1 MMQRSG
7 YNMTLTSQ
15 VFGTTPEENL
25 SVMNLLVILGPTAS
39 GKTQLAVQAAR
50 HLNGEI
56 LSADSRQVYRGLDI
70 GSGKDLAEYGAT
82 PYHLIDILDPGCAFS
97 LFDFVQEFKNVFD
110 KVASRGRLP
119 ILAGGTGLY
128 LDAVLRGYELVK
140 VEENLSLRQE
150 LKELE
155 VAALEKRLRRLRPD
169 LHNTT
174 DLTDRERLTRAIE
187 IAEGEKRHVAE
198 PIDLPKLSPRVFGLR
213 WQREVLRQRI
223 TRRLRERL
231 EQGMIEE
238 VEGLHASGVSWETL
252 DYFGLEYR
260 FVAQYLQG
268 MFNRNDLFQ
277 KLNSAIHQ
285 FAKRQETWFR
295 RMERHGVAICWL
307 DAEKDPVTE
316 LLTACQD
323 VIE

>member
-1 MMQRSG
+1 
-7 YNMTLTSQ
+7 
-15 VFGTTPEENL
+15 
-25 SVMNLLVILGPTAS
+25 MNLLVILGPTAS
-39 GKTQLAVQAAR
+39 GKTHLAVQAAR

-82 PYHLIDILDPGCAFS
+82 PYHLIDIIDPGCEFS
-97 LFDFVQEFKNVFD
+97 LFDFVQEFKNVYE
-110 KVASRGRLP
+110 KVVSRGNLP

-140 VEENLSLRQE
+140 VEKNLPLRQE
-150 LKELE
+150 LEELE
-155 VAALEKRLRRLRPD
+155 LAALVERLRKLRPG

-187 IAEGEKRHVAE
+187 IAEGEKQPVAE
-198 PIDLPKLSPRVFGLR
+198 LIDLPDFSPRVFGLR

-231 EQGMIEE
+231 DHGMIEE
-238 VEGLHASGVSWETL
+238 VEGLHTAGVSWETL

-260 FVAQYLQG
+260 FVARYLQG
-268 MFNRNDLFQ
+268 MLDRNDLFQ

-295 RMERHGVAICWL
+295 RMQRQGVDICWL
-307 DAEKDPVTE
+307 DAEKDPVTG
-316 LLTACQD
+316 LLAACQD

>member
-1 MMQRSG
+1 
-7 YNMTLTSQ
+7 
-15 VFGTTPEENL
+15 
-25 SVMNLLVILGPTAS
+25 MNLLVILGPTAS
-39 GKTQLAVQAAR
+39 GKTHLAVQAAR

-82 PYHLIDILDPGCAFS
+82 PYHLIDLVAPGCEFS
-97 LFDFVQEFKNVFD
+97 LFNFVQEFKSAYE
-110 KVASRGRLP
+110 KVVSRGCLP
-119 ILAGGTGLY
+119 VLAGGTGLY
-128 LDAVLRGYELVK
+128 LDAILRGYELVK
-140 VEENLSLRQE
+140 VDENQPLRHE
-150 LKELE
+150 LEKLE
-155 VAALEKRLRRLRPD
+155 VASLVTRLRRLRPD

-187 IAEGEKRHVAE
+187 IAEAE
-198 PIDLPKLSPRVFGLR
+198 QQPVLGPIVLPDMSPRVFGLR
-213 WQREVLRQRI
+213 WQRDVLRQRI
-223 TRRLRERL
+223 TQRLRERL
-231 EQGMIEE
+231 AHGMIEE
-238 VEGLHASGVSWETL
+238 VEGLRAAGVSWETL

-295 RMERHGVAICWL
+295 RMQRQGVDICWL
-307 DAEKDPVTE
+307 DAEKDPVKE
-316 LLTACQD
+316 LLVACQD
-323 VIE
+323 VKR

>member
-7 YNMTLTSQ
+7 YNMTLTYHAF
-15 VFGTTPEENL
+15 VEILEGNL

-39 GKTQLAVQAAR
+39 GKTQLGVQAAH
-50 HLNGEI
+50 HLQGEI

-82 PYHLIDILDPGCAFS
+82 PYHLIDIVDPGCEFS
-97 LFDFVQEFKNVFD
+97 LFNFVQEFKKAYD
-110 KVASRGRLP
+110 KVVGRGRLP
-119 ILAGGTGLY
+119 ILVGGTGLY
-128 LDAVLRGYELVK
+128 LDAVLRGYELVR
-140 VEENLSLRQE
+140 VEENLPLRQE
-150 LKELE
+150 LEKLE
-155 VAALEKRLRRLRPD
+155 ITALEKRLRRLRPD

-187 IAEGEKRHVAE
+187 IAEGEKQSVAE
-198 PIDLPKLSPRVFGLR
+198 PIDLPELSPQVFGLR

-231 EQGMIEE
+231 DQGMIEE
-238 VEGLHASGVSWETL
+238 VEGLHAAGVSWETL

-268 MFNRNDLFQ
+268 MLNRNDLFQ

-295 RMERHGVAICWL
+295 RMQRQGVEICWL
-307 DAEKDPVTE
+307 DAGQDPVKD
-316 LLTACQD
+316 LLAACQD
-323 VIE
+323 VI